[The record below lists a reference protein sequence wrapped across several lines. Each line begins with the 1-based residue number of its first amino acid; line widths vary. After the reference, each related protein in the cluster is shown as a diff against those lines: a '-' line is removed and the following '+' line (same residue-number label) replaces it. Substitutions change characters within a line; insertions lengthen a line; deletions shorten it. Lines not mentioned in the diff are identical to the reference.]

1 MNMLYLMV
9 VVLFSPLPFL
19 SPFSSAEAISNDVA
33 YGPNFDHI
41 HILNPQSYPIVGD
54 QWKINFETG
63 LHPNTLTIRGV
74 NGTFFENNDLTFA
87 QLIGET
93 GAVLPS
99 YNKDYVEFE
108 NYVGSGTVVFDVHTS
123 GKHDLEFTYGD
134 SVSYAH
140 NNAADPSLVANVTII
155 AVIPTHFL
163 QSSMM

>member
-63 LHPNTLTIRGV
+63 LHCYTDYNT
-74 NGTFFENNDLTFA
+74 A
-87 QLIGET
+87 
-93 GAVLPS
+93 P
-99 YNKDYVEFE
+99 
-108 NYVGSGTVVFDVHTS
+108 
-123 GKHDLEFTYGD
+123 
-134 SVSYAH
+134 VSPI
-140 NNAADPSLVANVTII
+140 NCANVRSLFSKNVPFTPRIVSVFGCNPVSKFI
-155 AVIPTHFL
+155 FH
-163 QSSMM
+163 